1 MNFNK
6 VKPNDSIALF
16 VKDILVFDE
25 TTNPDNT
32 VLPFF
37 ADGYPGFLFHI
48 TPNGQ
53 LVQPQ
58 NKKMPVSYLHGQ
70 TIHPVG
76 LHMEGNFIIIS
87 FQLYPFVI
95 NSLFR
100 VNAKDLNNGCYDLS
114 QIEEWKSIEKMLLS
128 LNDTER
134 QISMIS
140 DFLLKTFNEQKDKL
154 DLQIKDAIQIILS
167 QNALITVHDLSEKLH
182 MTIRTLER
190 RFSKEV
196 GISVKD
202 FIQIIKFQQSY
213 EQLSSKDYKKL
224 TDIVFNNGFADQSHF
239 IRVFKAFTGKTPS
252 KFKNSTY

>member
-1 MNFNK
+1 MIFSK
-6 VKPNDSIALF
+6 VKPNESIALF

-25 TTNPDNT
+25 TNNPENT

-58 NKKMPVSYLHGQ
+58 NKKMPVTYLHGQ
-70 TIHPVG
+70 TLHPVE
-76 LHMEGNFIIIS
+76 LHMQGNFKIVS

-95 NSLFR
+95 NSLFN
-100 VNAKDLNNGCYDLS
+100 VNAKELNNGCYDLC
-114 QIEEWKSIEKMLLS
+114 QIEEWKPIEKALLN
-128 LNDTER
+128 LNDTEK
-134 QISMIS
+134 QVSVIS
-140 DFLLKTFNEQKDKL
+140 DFLLKTFNKQKDQL
-154 DLQIKDAIQIILS
+154 DLQIKDAIQIILA
-167 QNALITVHDLSEKLH
+167 QNALITVQNLSEQLH

-190 RFSKEV
+190 RFIKQV

-202 FIQIIKFQQSY
+202 FIQTIKFQQSY

-224 TDIVFNNGFADQSHF
+224 TDIVFSNGFADQSHF

-252 KFKNSTY
+252 KFK